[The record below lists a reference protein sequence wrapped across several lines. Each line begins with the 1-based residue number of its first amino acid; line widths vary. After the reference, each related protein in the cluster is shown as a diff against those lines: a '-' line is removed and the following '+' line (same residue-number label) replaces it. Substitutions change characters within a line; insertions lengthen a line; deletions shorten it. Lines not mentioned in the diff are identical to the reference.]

1 MPEYKVSTLNSVTK
15 QYFGTWS
22 SGNQCLNATLLS
34 TDALAVN
41 TAQVIFVESSGKVT
55 LREVTNNRTI
65 LTVSERQGKSKSFTV
80 LVQSYVYISAV

>member
-1 MPEYKVSTLNSVTK
+1 MSERNTTLVFNK
-15 QYFGTWS
+15 QSLS
-22 SGNQCLNATLLS
+22 SLS
-34 TDALAVN
+34 TDAQAVS
-41 TAQVIFVESSGKVT
+41 TAQVIFIESSGKVT